1 MDQEIHVQQLR
12 FVEEA
17 LVVHQ
22 VVVVVVFEVVIEVV
36 VVVVVVVWWVA
47 RLFVVVG
54 TFVVLEGQWLDLYLQ
69 KR

>member
-1 MDQEIHVQQLR
+1 M
-12 FVEEA
+12 
-17 LVVHQ
+17 
-22 VVVVVVFEVVIEVV
+22 VVFEVVIEVV